1 MLPSLH
7 CVRHCESTPSST
19 TASKSTKRRRA
30 SKRQTVLG
38 YTAATTAAALFGPTI
53 GSWAKSFVDTPQ
65 AGWYD
70 KPMRWAQIGF
80 AEDDPGNYDPQFWL
94 DYFKRLHV
102 EAVTLNAGGA
112 VAFYP
117 TQV

>member
-1 MLPSLH
+1 MA
-7 CVRHCESTPSST
+7 SS
-19 TASKSTKRRRA
+19 RR
-30 SKRQTVLG
+30 TFLG
-38 YTAATTAAALFGPTI
+38 YTAATTAAALFGPAVSGWTK
-53 GSWAKSFVDTPQ
+53 AFAEAPQ

-102 EAVTLNAGGA
+102 DAVTLNAGGA

-117 TQV
+117 TQVPFHYRS

>member
-1 MLPSLH
+1 
-7 CVRHCESTPSST
+7 
-19 TASKSTKRRRA
+19 
-30 SKRQTVLG
+30 LG

-112 VAFYP
+112 VRVLSHAGAIP
-117 TQV
+117 LPQQVAGQHGYLRRSAEELPDARHGRGRAD